1 MMKEGSNEEF
11 VIRQFAANQD
21 TFKFISPRF
30 NQTLFHCAAV
40 EGRKK
45 LLDYLIAHQQV
56 FDSGKSIHFM
66 VFIIK
71 FQTILTSLKTTAAFL

>member
-11 VIRQFAANQD
+11 IIRQFAANQD

-71 FQTILTSLKTTAAFL
+71 FQTIVTSLKTTVAFL